1 MDFKSAMQAFAE
13 AWTAANGI
21 KVNKNPSENEA
32 EKVKENEEIDLQTD
46 EKVSFWQ
53 WVQLFLKCNQDINE
67 ACNYLEVNLSANPK
81 YKACNLEFCVESVDK
96 SLFFGF
102 RMGAHILDGQSRPSA
117 QDMMRSQKYKQSE
130 TLYYLQ

>member
-46 EKVSFWQ
+46 EKVSSFWQ
-53 WVQLFLKCNQDINE
+53 WIQLFLKCNQDINE
-67 ACNYLEVNLSANPK
+67 ACNYLEVNCNCKPK
-81 YKACNLEFCVESVDK
+81 VWGDK
-96 SLFFGF
+96 CK
-102 RMGAHILDGQSRPSA
+102 R
-117 QDMMRSQKYKQSE
+117 E
-130 TLYYLQ
+130 E